1 MSGRVLITGATG
13 FVGSHIAEAFVA
25 AGYKVRCGLRSTSD
39 VRWIS
44 NLPIERTPLDLD
56 HPDDLSKALENVEI
70 VVHVAGVTSARRPE
84 DYYRVNADGTRRLAE
99 AARGAGVGRF
109 VQISSLAARGPDGHD
124 HPASAYGRSKLEAE
138 KLLRGLDG
146 PMRTVVLRPA
156 AVYGPRDTD
165 LLPLFKM
172 ASRGWLTLPAGP
184 GSLQPV
190 YAADVAKAVLAAAS
204 KQEASFGPFP
214 VAERSSYS
222 WRYVASNLEEALGRP
237 FRTARLPGAC
247 FRLAGRAAEL
257 AARPL
262 GALPIFD
269 ERRAEDLAVHSWT
282 CDPSIVERELGWRA
296 EISLPEGLEK
306 TARWYRGEGWL

>member
-1 MSGRVLITGATG
+1 MSGRILITGATG

-25 AGYKVRCGLRSTSD
+25 AGYKVRCGLRATSD
-39 VRWIS
+39 ARWIS
-44 NLPIERTPLDLD
+44 NLPVERTLLDLD
-56 HPDDLSKALENVEI
+56 HPDDLSKALEGVEV

-109 VQISSLAARGPDGHD
+109 VQISSLAARGPDGHE

-138 KLLRGLDG
+138 KLLRDLDG
-146 PMRTVVLRPA
+146 PMQTVVLRPA

-190 YAADVAKAVLAAAS
+190 YDSDVAKAVLAAARGTT
-204 KQEASFGPFP
+204 SFGPFP
-214 VAERSSYS
+214 IAERSSYS
-222 WRYVASNLEEALGRP
+222 WQEVAGKLEEALGRSVRV
-237 FRTARLPGAC
+237 FRLPTAG

-257 AARPL
+257 AAKPF
-262 GALPIFD
+262 GSVPVFD
-269 ERRAEDLAVHSWT
+269 ERRAEDLTVHTWT
-282 CDPSIVERELGWRA
+282 CDPSATEQELGWCA
-296 EISLPEGLEK
+296 EVPLSEGLAR
-306 TARWYRGEGWL
+306 TARWYRKEGWL